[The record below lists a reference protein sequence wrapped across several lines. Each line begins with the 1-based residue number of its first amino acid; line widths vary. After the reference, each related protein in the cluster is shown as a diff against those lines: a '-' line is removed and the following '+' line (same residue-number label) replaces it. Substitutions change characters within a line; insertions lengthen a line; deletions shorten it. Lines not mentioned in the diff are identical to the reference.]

1 LLFDSFMSPRKKAQ
15 VAFTSALVLLFVSGV
30 AVYASMLQLLNSERW
45 VSHTRQVQSDI
56 GEAESATAHFGRAR
70 MDYIATGNESLMAD
84 FQAGLAETEQE
95 LQSLERDTRDNS
107 DQQRLCEQLRA
118 ITEQRIAIAKRAI
131 DLRRSNPSDSAGQD
145 RLTRESIPLLNQT
158 TAVTRLMRT
167 QEEHLL
173 QEREHQSSQFTTIT
187 FVVLAITVILAI
199 AMLGLHYRLLRGELE
214 ARERAEHGLR
224 TLSTRLMQ
232 VQDEERRKFSRELHD
247 SLGQYLAALKMNF
260 ETLAAG
266 HREDRRYLDC
276 LNLLDQ
282 CITETRTISHL
293 LHPPLLEIA
302 GFSTAARWFIDG
314 FSKRSGIQIAAEIPD
329 IENRMPESVEI
340 ALFRVL
346 QESLT
351 NIHRHSQSHRAE
363 VNLTVV
369 HDLVELT
376 VSDFGVGLPS
386 SVLERYNSNGSSGVG
401 LAAMRERIRDIG
413 GEFHVESTSHGTTVL
428 ARIPLG
434 EKKIRVTSTAD
445 HAS

>member
-1 LLFDSFMSPRKKAQ
+1 MSSRNKAQ
-15 VAFTSALVLLFVSGV
+15 LAFISALVLLFVSGV

-56 GEAESATAHFGRAR
+56 GEVESAAAHFGRAR
-70 MDYIATGNESLMAD
+70 MDYVATGNEALIAD

-95 LQSLERDTRDNS
+95 LQALEHDTRDNP
-107 DQQRLCEQLRA
+107 DQLRRCEELRA
-118 ITEQRIAIAKRAI
+118 ITEQRIVIAKKAVE
-131 DLRRSNPSDSAGQD
+131 LKKSNPGDSVGQD
-145 RLTRESIPLLNQT
+145 RITRESIPLLNR
-158 TAVTRLMRT
+158 VTVLTREMRNEEERLLE
-167 QEEHLL
+167 Q
-173 QEREHQSSQFTTIT
+173 REHQSAHFTTIT
-187 FVVLAITVILAI
+187 FSVLGVTVILAI

-260 ETLAAG
+260 ESLASG
-266 HREDRRYLDC
+266 HREDRRYQDC
-276 LNLLDQ
+276 LGLLDQ

-314 FSKRSGIQIAAEIPD
+314 FSKRSGIQITAEIPD
-329 IENRMPESVEI
+329 IDTRMPESVEI
-340 ALFRVL
+340 TLFRVL

-351 NIHRHSQSHRAE
+351 NIHRHAQSSQAE
-363 VNLTVV
+363 VNLAIAP
-369 HDLVELT
+369 DLVKLT
-376 VSDFGVGLPS
+376 IKDFGVGLPS
-386 SVLERYNSNGSSGVG
+386 SVLERYNNNGSSGVG

-413 GEFHVESTSHGTTVL
+413 GEFHVESSSHGTSVT
-428 ARIPLG
+428 ASIPLRKTKRTL
-434 EKKIRVTSTAD
+434 ESTA
-445 HAS
+445 HQAS